1 MRITA
6 GRVDDQEGPVT
17 ELFGKVRDQAA
28 LAGVLNSLYELHLT
42 LLSVEY
48 LTVISDII
56 LDFRIWILEL
66 RNSVYFKLIERSDST
81 NPKSKIR
88 NPQSKME

>member
-56 LDFRIWILEL
+56 LDSGYLERTSWIGCG
-66 RNSVYFKLIERSDST
+66 SGFPSGA
-81 NPKSKIR
+81 
-88 NPQSKME
+88 